1 MPIKGF
7 ELCRRWFAFEFGGM
21 KSNTVRG
28 IAGVWG
34 VAVLA

>member
-7 ELCRRWFAFEFGGM
+7 ELCRRWFAEFGGM